1 MNKNNKGYLILAII
15 QFAIGF
21 LISLSFVVLAI
32 GGYEV
37 RQYITRFVIGLIFAV
52 LGIYGIVKWLKL
64 NKD

>member
-1 MNKNNKGYLILAII
+1 MNTNKRLYLILSIV

-37 RQYITRFVIGLIFAV
+37 KQYISRFVIGLIFAV
-52 LGIYGIVKWLKL
+52 WGLISIIKWLKA
-64 NKD
+64 NK